1 MANKIIKSGTVHD
14 CMILSDLCKVGMI
27 FVPSKDGISHNP
39 NEDTDFA
46 DIEKGANV
54 LLATLIALAN

>member
-1 MANKIIKSGTVHD
+1 
-14 CMILSDLCKVGMI
+14 MILSDLCKVGMI

-46 DIEKGANV
+46 DIEKGSNV